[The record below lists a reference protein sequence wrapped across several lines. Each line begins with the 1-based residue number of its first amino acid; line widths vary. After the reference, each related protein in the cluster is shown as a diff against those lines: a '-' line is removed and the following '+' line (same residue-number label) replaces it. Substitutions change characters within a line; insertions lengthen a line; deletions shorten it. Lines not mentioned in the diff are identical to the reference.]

1 MDRTVLTGSCGP
13 TPVLTVHGINQK
25 SGSLGLKN
33 RFSFRFSVFTVQPP
47 GPVQFWKPWFIG
59 LELWTIRIENLC
71 WLVSLIITIGKFVQ
85 HHKLIPHPLFFQFLY
100 VNVCRSY
107 DFLLSFMLSPHEE
120 TKFEWDI
127 YSFWTFPAN
136 PVLNPVISLS
146 CKIWVGWGITLWC
159 FFLFDCLL

>member
-1 MDRTVLTGSCGP
+1 MQVFLSFVKFFFLNYIYILVFLWLMLQVLL
-13 TPVLTVHGINQK
+13 VI
-25 SGSLGLKN
+25 
-33 RFSFRFSVFTVQPP
+33 
-47 GPVQFWKPWFIG
+47 FIG
-59 LELWTIRIENLC
+59 LELWTIGIENLC

-100 VNVCRSY
+100 VNVFRSH

-120 TKFEWDI
+120 TEFEWDI
-127 YSFWTFPAN
+127 YTFWTFPAN

-159 FFLFDCLL
+159 FFLFDCLPLLCVFGLSIICSIWIFC